1 MVATPLPVAVMSLLP
16 VVEVAVEVV
25 GVVVVTSA
33 LLATASDEAARVFA
47 PLVLVEVVV
56 VGVVVVT
63 CESVPV
69 ASATA

>member
-1 MVATPLPVAVMSLLP
+1 
-16 VVEVAVEVV
+16 AVEVV